1 MRSRRREPEKKDHK
15 LATGQFYAVAGT
27 ILKLPKARL
36 KKKKMLKVHKWVHVN
51 QRLWDKLIAPIK
63 GEILAPEVL

>member
-1 MRSRRREPEKKDHK
+1 MRLLEPSQSCQQPD
-15 LATGQFYAVAGT
+15 L
-27 ILKLPKARL
+27 
-36 KKKKMLKVHKWVHVN
+36 KKMLKVHKWVRVN

>member
-1 MRSRRREPEKKDHK
+1 
-15 LATGQFYAVAGT
+15 
-27 ILKLPKARL
+27 
-36 KKKKMLKVHKWVHVN
+36 MLKVHKWVHVN